1 MDEPVKEPVA
11 DRLDDPLDEPGDL
24 RGDCARC
31 AGLCCV
37 ALPFARSQDFAAS
50 KPVGR
55 PCLNLAQGP
64 QDFRCTIHARLRVSG
79 WAGCTVF
86 DCFGAG
92 QLVTQGLFEG
102 RTWRSDPQ
110 LAPEMFAAFEGLR
123 RVQEIR
129 YHLHSLRD
137 EPLSPDLRVDLTALD
152 ERAARLARPLTADA
166 HDTRGPTPSEVR
178 ALHEA
183 VSPVFRAASA
193 QLRAEAGSRGAGRS
207 GRAAG
212 APPPRV
218 RAGADLVGAD
228 LAGLDLSGS
237 ELRGALLVAADLR
250 GATLVRADL
259 LGADLRDARLAGAD
273 LRGALFVTGPQLAAA
288 AGDEHTRLPA
298 GMAPPAH
305 WRNS

>member
-1 MDEPVKEPVA
+1 MDEPVKEPVDEHVA
-11 DRLDDPLDEPGDL
+11 DPSDERGDL

-50 KPVGR
+50 KPAGR
-55 PCLNLAQGP
+55 PCLNLATGP
-64 QDFRCTIHARLRVSG
+64 QDFRCTIHTRLRASG
-79 WAGCTVF
+79 WSGCTVF

-92 QLVTQGLFEG
+92 QLVTQDLFDG

-110 LAPEMFAAFEGLR
+110 LAPKMFAAFEGMR
-123 RVQEIR
+123 RVQETR
-129 YHLHSLRD
+129 YYLHSLRD

-152 ERAARLARPLTADA
+152 ERAAKLARLRTGEAP
-166 HDTRGPTPSEVR
+166 DTRGPSPGEVQ

-183 VSPVFRAASA
+183 VAPALRAASA
-193 QLRAEAGSRGAGRS
+193 QLRAGPGSRGAGRS
-207 GRAAG
+207 GRARG
-212 APPPRV
+212 APPRI

-228 LAGLDLSGS
+228 LSGLDLTGA

-250 GATLVRADL
+250 DATLVRADL

-273 LRGALFVTGPQLAAA
+273 LRGALFVTPPQLAAA
-288 AGDEHTRLPA
+288 TGDDRTRLPA
-298 GMAPPAH
+298 GLAPPAH
-305 WRNS
+305 WLPG